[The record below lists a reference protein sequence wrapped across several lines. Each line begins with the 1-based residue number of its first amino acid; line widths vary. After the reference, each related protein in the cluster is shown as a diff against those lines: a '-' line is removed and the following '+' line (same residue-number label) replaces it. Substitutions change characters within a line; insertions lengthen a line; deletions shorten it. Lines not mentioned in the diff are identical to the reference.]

1 MAWKV
6 GDTVSISKTIS
17 DSDVRT
23 FAEISGDHN
32 PVHLDDKYAAN
43 TVFGRRIAH
52 GILTASLISSA
63 IANHLPGPGTLYLG
77 QTLKFVAPA
86 FPGDT
91 ITATI
96 TVTAV
101 REDKPILTLQT
112 VCKNQAGQTVIEGE
126 ATVKAA
132 VAKVGAS
139 K

>member
-17 DSDVRT
+17 DNDIRT

-32 PVHLDDKYAAN
+32 PVHLDDAYAAN
-43 TVFGRRIAH
+43 TLFGRRIAH
-52 GILTASLISSA
+52 GILTASLISNA

-77 QTLKFVAPA
+77 QTLKFLAPT

-112 VCKNQAGQTVIEGE
+112 VCKNQNGQTVIEGE

-132 VAKVGAS
+132 VAKAGAS